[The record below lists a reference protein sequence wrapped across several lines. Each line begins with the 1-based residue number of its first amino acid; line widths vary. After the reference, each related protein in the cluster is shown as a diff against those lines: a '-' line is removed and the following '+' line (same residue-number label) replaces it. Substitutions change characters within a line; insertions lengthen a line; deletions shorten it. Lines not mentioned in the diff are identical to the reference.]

1 MVYNSFKLC
10 INKQNDHAFTVTKAI
25 KKSKKKKKKVKYA
38 GGPYLVI

>member
-10 INKQNDHAFTVTKAI
+10 TNKQNDHAFTVTRAI
-25 KKSKKKKKKVKYA
+25 KSRKKKKKVKYA